1 MKTRLF
7 LIAAAAVATLTS
19 CKEKN
24 LPFVSLE
31 EDNYCAEAKALL
43 PSDGMK
49 DSLAYLAGVQNA
61 IPAVYEFKGLD
72 IDRCNKA
79 INDFMSV
86 DREAFNKAAQTNF
99 MEEYADADKFE
110 IDPKLLPE
118 LAQKVSSYPEEEVIP
133 ESLRDSMSYIYGVL
147 CGFRLADFGFDTD
160 RALKGMKDFVAID
173 TEGKFME
180 YANGR
185 FADSTYVDY
194 AAKFEIDPQLFNS
207 LFQQF
212 NQAKQQAKMKNI
224 EVQSKTF
231 VQKAAKVKNFEPKSV
246 SYVLPGTDSTATS
259 KIYYRFDTK
268 GSSAQVGY
276 GDNFKVTYKGMH
288 IDEST
293 FDEGEF
299 PVNNFS
305 DQGLIKGFTETLL
318 LMHEG
323 DKVTVVIPGE
333 LGYGEQGSYQW
344 WSGTYTIFPN
354 EALVFELSV
363 SELVK
368 AGQEAPA
375 EEAEP
380 AEEPAEAEAEE
391 AEETPAESAE

>member
-147 CGFRLADFGFDTD
+147 CDFHLADFGFDTD

-212 NQAKQQAKMKNI
+212 PAGIAVGIAAGRVRRAVRPVAPEGEYGGFRQAADQRGRRQGQLLIASAEAVPGQMHDGL
-224 EVQSKTF
+224 
-231 VQKAAKVKNFEPKSV
+231 APGKVCQLFPVCSV
-246 SYVLPGTDSTATS
+246 GTDHRRKGAARLSGLAAEHVGKEDHLVAFFTA
-259 KIYYRFDTK
+259 
-268 GSSAQVGY
+268 GLCCGSAQRL
-276 GDNFKVTYKGMH
+276 H
-288 IDEST
+288 AS
-293 FDEGEF
+293 
-299 PVNNFS
+299 
-305 DQGLIKGFTETLL
+305 
-318 LMHEG
+318 H
-323 DKVTVVIPGE
+323 
-333 LGYGEQGSYQW
+333 
-344 WSGTYTIFPN
+344 YTGIY
-354 EALVFELSV
+354 V
-363 SELVK
+363 
-368 AGQEAPA
+368 
-375 EEAEP
+375 
-380 AEEPAEAEAEE
+380 
-391 AEETPAESAE
+391 